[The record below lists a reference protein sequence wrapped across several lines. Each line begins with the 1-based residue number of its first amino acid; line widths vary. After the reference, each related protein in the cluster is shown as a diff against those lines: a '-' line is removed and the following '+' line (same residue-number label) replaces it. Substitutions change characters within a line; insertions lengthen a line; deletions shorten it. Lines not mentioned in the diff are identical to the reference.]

1 MKKLLALVLAL
12 AMTLGLSAC
21 GGSANSE
28 STGSAPE
35 ASTPAETSGESSGA
49 PAESAE
55 ASGGTG
61 GEGYDIDASLEHITI
76 RVATSR
82 NEGDFVYTELQTLC
96 QYVEEHSN
104 GTISFE
110 YYPGGT
116 FCSMPEEFDYVASGA
131 VDMIAWFEGTSAAK
145 MPLWQFSRSMQSNAD
160 ALAVAQE
167 ITVNNAETAGYL
179 MAEAE
184 ANQVHPLGGLITG
197 NTMFVSTEEADSLAD
212 LAQGVFGTARSASFF
227 EALGLNVISVENA
240 DLYESLSRGL
250 ITGTSSA
257 ASGVISGKYY
267 EVAPYCMLL
276 SAGGLSAWPTLNLT
290 VWNSL
295 TEEQQRLFEDAYAY
309 AVDWA
314 MGAYEEELASY
325 EAEITGAGGTYVVLS
340 EEDNLAYMTQE
351 AQDVWNNSYPVAN
364 DMGVGDQF
372 RSIMEQATE
381 LCGISI
387 DME

>member
-1 MKKLLALVLAL
+1 MKKLLALILAAAMILAL
-12 AMTLGLSAC
+12 AAC
-21 GGSANSE
+21 GGGANSA
-28 STGSAPE
+28 GSAPTPD
-35 ASTPAETSGESSGA
+35 ASASESAAPTGDASA
-49 PAESAE
+49 PAESAGDN
-55 ASGGTG
+55 SGA
-61 GEGYDIDASLEHITI
+61 GEYDIDASLEPITI

-116 FCSMPEEFDYVASGA
+116 FCSMPEEFDYVSTGA

-167 ITVNNAETAGYL
+167 ITVNNTETAGYL

-184 ANQVHPLGGLITG
+184 ANNVHPLGGFVTG
-197 NTMFVSTEEADSLAD
+197 NTMFVSTEEADSLDD
-212 LAQGVFGTARSASFF
+212 LAQGIFGTARSASFF

-250 ITGTSSA
+250 ITATSSA
-257 ASGVISGKYY
+257 AAGVIAGKFY

-276 SAGGLSAWPTLNLT
+276 SAGGLSAWPTLNLN

-309 AVDWA
+309 AVEWA
-314 MGAYEEELASY
+314 MDAYDEELASY
-325 EAEITGAGGTYVVLS
+325 EAEITGAGGTYIVLG

-351 AQDVWNNSYPVAN
+351 AQDAWNNSYPVAE

-372 RSIMEQATE
+372 RTIMEQATD

-387 DME
+387 EME